1 LAVASDRTRD
11 YAKSFVDAKDRLT
24 AAGLPDGLRKTFIS
38 TLTVKI
44 EQLSAAVVAGDP
56 SVSVGELLSLRSALE
71 ELEPSTPMTVQVKLV
86 NPSDGAPRMERC
98 RRCGWHYD
106 DYWDSTTD
114 KWVPTSK
121 VPLDA
126 EHVAASGKPSLTIVS
141 GDKRAIPR

>member
-1 LAVASDRTRD
+1 VASDRTRD

-98 RRCGWHYD
+98 RRCGTAQRTNGCLRRRCLW
-106 DYWDSTTD
+106 TQNT
-114 KWVPTSK
+114 
-121 VPLDA
+121 LRLR
-126 EHVAASGKPSLTIVS
+126 AS
-141 GDKRAIPR
+141 RR